1 MNNINTSAIIST
13 SPRRYD
19 IDALRIF
26 AFTLLILYHV
36 SMLYALGEDWHVK
49 SAYQTDA
56 LHIPR
61 LLVNQ
66 WRMSLLFVISG
77 LAVSF
82 VWQRYSAG
90 RFALRRTRQLL
101 VPLIFGM
108 AFVVAPQCYYQALS
122 NGVIEPGFLR
132 FMGQY
137 LTFQDFPGEA
147 WAGEITSGTCLT
159 CCSIRWRSSLWPSC
173 WTDRWRRLSVGF
185 SPCGVSGLLWY
196 RSYR

>member
-1 MNNINTSAIIST
+1 MRILLQSWLNHVTGHVTVQPSEKSMNNINTSAIIST

-36 SMLYALGEDWHVK
+36 SMLYALGEGWHVK

-56 LHIPR
+56 LQIPR

-90 RFALRRTRQLL
+90 RFAARRTRQLL
-101 VPLIFGM
+101 VPLLFGM
-108 AFVVAPQCYYQALS
+108 ALWS
-122 NGVIEPGFLR
+122 HRSVITKHLA
-132 FMGQY
+132 
-137 LTFQDFPGEA
+137 T
-147 WAGEITSGTCLT
+147 
-159 CCSIRWRSSLWPSC
+159 
-173 WTDRWRRLSVGF
+173 V
-185 SPCGVSGLLWY
+185 
-196 RSYR
+196 